1 MSGVPTGAPPTSTV
15 LLRSVRPLRPG
26 CDGLGDPVD
35 VLLDG
40 GRVRAVGAGLDPGG
54 AEVVG
59 CDGRALLPGLWDHH
73 VHMAQWALAR
83 RRLDVSGAR
92 SAADAAALVAARMAT
107 APPAPGEVLVGFGF
121 RDALWPDEA
130 HRSLLDPVTGDT
142 PVVLV
147 SGDLHQGWLN
157 GAALARFGHGGHPT
171 GRIRESEFFAVVSPA
186 LQDAPTEALDGFVAD
201 AVTAASARGVVGV
214 VDFEAPWSLPDWR
227 RRIAGG
233 TTGLRVEASVWPDR
247 LDDALATGLRS
258 GDVVEGTGGLLTA
271 GPLKVITDGSLNT
284 RTAYCYDPYP
294 APPENPLEHPCGLL
308 LVPPA
313 QLRPLLA
320 RAHAGGLTAAL
331 HAIGD
336 HANTLVL
343 DAFAG
348 TGARGRVEHAQLLT
362 GDDVPRFAGL
372 GLVASVQPEHALDD
386 RDVADRL
393 WAGRTDRA
401 FAFATL
407 HRAGAR
413 LALGSDAP
421 VAPLDP
427 WIALAA
433 AVHRTADDRDRW
445 HPEQEID
452 RATALGASFGVVGGS
467 AAAVVVGA
475 PADLV
480 LTDADPTSCDPATLR
495 AMPVAA
501 TLVGGRFTHRA
512 GV

>member
-1 MSGVPTGAPPTSTV
+1 M
-15 LLRSVRPLRPG
+15 LLRSVRPLLPG
-26 CDGLGDPVD
+26 CDGLADPVD
-35 VLLDG
+35 VLLG
-40 GRVRAVGAGLDPGG
+40 EGRVLAVGPGLDPGG
-54 AEVVG
+54 AEVVEA
-59 CDGRALLPGLWDHH
+59 DGRALLPGLWDHH

-83 RRLDVSGAR
+83 RRLDLSGAR
-92 SAADAAALVAARMAT
+92 SAADCAALVATRLAS
-107 APPAPGEVLVGFGF
+107 APPEPGEVLVGFGF

-130 HRSLLDPVTGDT
+130 HRDLLDGLHGPGTADV

-157 GAALARFGHGGHPT
+157 GPALERFGHRGHPT
-171 GRIRESEFFAVVSPA
+171 GRIRESEFFAVTVA
-186 LQDAPTEALDGFVAD
+186 LQDVPDAVLDGFVAD
-201 AVTAASARGVVGV
+201 AAAAASARGVVGI

-227 RRIAGG
+227 RRIDAGV
-233 TTGLRVEASVWPDR
+233 TGLRVEASVWPER
-247 LDDALATGLRS
+247 LDDALATGLRT

-294 APPENPLEHPCGLL
+294 APPRNPLEHPCGLL

-320 RAHAGGLTAAL
+320 RAHAGGLDAAL

-343 DAFAG
+343 DAFAA

-362 GDDVPRFAGL
+362 GEDVPRFAEL

-393 WAGRTDRA
+393 WAGRTARA

-407 HRAGAR
+407 HAAGAR

-433 AVHRTADDRDRW
+433 AVHRSADGRERW

-452 RATALGASFGVVGGS
+452 RATALGASSGVVAGS
-467 AAAVVVGA
+467 YGAGA
-475 PADLV
+475 PAPGARADLV
-480 LTDADPTSCDPATLR
+480 LTDADPTTCDAATLR
-495 AMPVAA
+495 SMPVAA
-501 TLVGGRFTHRA
+501 TLVGGRLTHRA